1 MPLRTALDGDDGG
14 LSLARPASLQLPNDA
29 RMKKVYN
36 DFMLSCMKLRKTD
49 HIGGS
54 EGIRLFIH
62 GIIMILRRQLAVSVS
77 GRTCYV

>member
-1 MPLRTALDGDDGG
+1 MPFRIALGGMTAGFFSS
-14 LSLARPASLQLPNDA
+14 LSSLQLPNDA
-29 RMKKVYN
+29 RLKKVYN

-77 GRTCYV
+77 GRPCYV

>member
-14 LSLARPASLQLPNDA
+14 LPLAHAASVQLPNDA

-54 EGIRLFIH
+54 EAFGFLSR
-62 GIIMILRRQLAVSVS
+62 ASS
-77 GRTCYV
+77 

>member
-1 MPLRTALDGDDGG
+1 MPFRIALGGDDGW
-14 LSLARPASLQLPNDA
+14 LSFPHLASLQLPNDA
-29 RMKKVYN
+29 RLKKVYN

-77 GRTCYV
+77 GRPCYA